1 MKHMSRNASL
11 VFFTVILAFLFLSCA
26 AANYGSIL
34 PDVGVEREFEAMH
47 MNPGMNYYYS
57 GPDALPNAIVGLNE
71 ALTIQPDLWKPVE
84 NEKSFAEQI
93 EAMRLKALNLRKL
106 PRGFLIRDDKGNAI
120 GTWYSLIHGRTY
132 VKMGEDRQV
141 IIGTPEMNLY
151 EERETSGTMPIRS
164 K

>member
-1 MKHMSRNASL
+1 MKYHTWRTPQGLLAVIL
-11 VFFTVILAFLFLSCA
+11 VFLCMSCA
-26 AANYGSIL
+26 VANYGSIL
-34 PDVGVEREFEAMH
+34 PDTAVEKDFEGMH
-47 MNPGMNYYYS
+47 MNSAMNYYYS
-57 GPDALPNAIVGLNE
+57 GPDALPNAIVGLSK
-71 ALTIQPDLWKPVE
+71 AYTIQPDLWKPVE

-93 EAMRLKALNLRKL
+93 KAMRSRALDLNTL

-132 VKMGEDRQV
+132 VKMGKDREV

-151 EERETSGTMPIRS
+151 EEPGRDKSIPDRM